1 MAGPHIREAYNAKAR
16 GSTAGGSRKKGKAKK
31 KTRAEQNGEEQI
43 DPNAAIITPKTEES
57 REMERKEKLLQEVCD
72 TVDMAQLSAF

>member
-31 KTRAEQNGEEQI
+31 KSKAEQNEDQV

-57 REMERKEKLLQEVCD
+57 REVERKEKMLQEVRD
-72 TVDMAQLSAF
+72 RLEIPRLSTF

>member
-57 REMERKEKLLQEVCD
+57 REIERKEKLLQEVRD
-72 TVDMAQLSAF
+72 RLEIPRLSTF

>member
-16 GSTAGGSRKKGKAKK
+16 GSTTGGSRKKGKAKK

-43 DPNAAIITPKTEES
+43 DSNAAIITPKTEES
-57 REMERKEKLLQEVCD
+57 REIERKEKLLQEVRD
-72 TVDMAQLSAF
+72 RLEIPRLSTF